1 MEARASFEVVRAL
14 PLRKSEKLG
23 HSGWMDGWMEVQPSN
38 FHDLNIAKNARGH
51 FSSEHYSF
59 HAAAFQKHF

>member
-1 MEARASFEVVRAL
+1 MEARASFEVVGAL

-51 FSSEHYSF
+51 FSTNKVIIKKLLAENVL
-59 HAAAFQKHF
+59 